1 MGLIRYFAN
10 KSIFVNLIAI
20 FVTVTGLFT
29 FFSSPKEIFPEIE
42 FGIVVITTMYP
53 QASPDEI
60 EKLVT
65 SPIEDAIKNVKGVKE
80 INSSSSESLSMIV
93 VQAEAGYDTKQ
104 LTNDLKSAVD
114 KADQLPD
121 EAEDPDVF
129 EIAADE
135 FGMLLATV
143 SGGTYADRRETVK
156 ILEQKLSK
164 VKGLGAI
171 EKWGYNDKAIWVD
184 ARRRELNDYGLTI
197 FSIMNVL
204 GDRNISMPA
213 GNKRI
218 NEKEYSVRFMSEQQ
232 TASEIAKIIV
242 RSNETGMNIRIA
254 NVAYVNDGFE
264 DNDTMF
270 RADGEDAILMVFNK
284 QKGFD
289 AIKMAAEI
297 KKIGKENIHAVSKD
311 VKLTFADDFA
321 ERLKDR
327 LNILYSNG
335 LFGASIVI
343 VLLLL
348 FLRPS
353 LALVVAAGLPVAL
366 GASFLITNSM
376 GISFNMISLFGYI
389 MVVGM
394 LVDDAIVVGEN
405 AYRHMEM
412 GKKPLEAAVA
422 GASEMVMP
430 VIASVSTTIAAFLPL
445 LMVGGMIGQFMGSVP
460 KIIAVA
466 LAASVIECFFIL
478 PSHIKDFVKHKAPGK
493 LEDRQEHWF
502 AVLREKYGA
511 LLVRVLH
518 KRKVFTWSIIGLF
531 FLSLIS
537 AFTMKKVFSDAQINE
552 IGVKFEAMNTYG
564 MQDTARVINEMEK
577 KLLTM
582 DKKDV
587 EAVIAY
593 VGYHENMDGPPKFAP
608 NLGQIRV
615 LLKMEDKRKT
625 RDANKIAN
633 KIRDMVGKPKET
645 KKMTV
650 DVVKG
655 GPGAGAD
662 ISFTLTGDTYEE
674 IKLASNDAIKMIQ
687 DIEIN
692 KPFSK
697 EKVKPAKEVVSDLE
711 EGKAELRFVVDEP
724 KAMRAGINVS
734 QVSAIMRAAIAGL
747 KVKSVKVG
755 GENIDIMVRVN
766 KDDIKSVED
775 ILSLKVPNMMGN
787 RIPLK
792 EIVKVQDGFA
802 YSIIK
807 HKDTRKSVTITGT
820 VDKEKGNAM
829 QVNQIALK
837 KLEELKKKYPGI
849 EFKAG
854 GDYESMAEGFRDLA
868 IAFIVAMLT
877 IYIILATLFNSLKQ
891 PLIIM
896 LAIPFG
902 FVGVILTLLIH
913 FQPISF
919 MSFMGF
925 IGLTGVVVNN
935 SLIMTDFFNQ
945 LMKSA
950 KSKKDIEHAIID
962 AAKIRLRPI
971 FLTTITTSAGLLPL
985 AYGLF
990 GGSDPFLQ
998 PMALVFG
1005 WGLIFA
1011 TFVTLFIIPSFL
1023 VILHNFRK
1031 TPEDR
1036 LFNDGMTAV
1045 IYKPAAEALSRKT
1058 FKKKK

>member
-20 FVTVTGLFT
+20 FVTITGLFT

-42 FGIVVITTMYP
+42 LGIVVITTMYP

-65 SPIEDAIKNVKGVKE
+65 SPIEDAIKNVKGIKE

-93 VQAEAGYDTKQ
+93 VQAQAGYNTKQ

-114 KADQLPD
+114 KADKLPA
-121 EAEDPDVF
+121 EAEKPDVF
-129 EIAADE
+129 EIASDE
-135 FGMLLATV
+135 FGMLMATV
-143 SGGTYADRRETVK
+143 SGGTYAQRRETVK
-156 ILEQKLSK
+156 LLEQKFSK
-164 VKGLGAI
+164 VKGIGKI
-171 EKWGYNDKAIWVD
+171 EKWGYNNKTIWVD
-184 ARRRELNDYGLTI
+184 ARKKELNDYGITI
-197 FSIMNVL
+197 FNIMNVL

-218 NEKEYSVRFMSEQQ
+218 NDKEYTVRFISEQQ

-242 RSNETGMNIRIA
+242 RSNETGMNLRIA

-270 RADGEDAILMVFNK
+270 RANGEDAILMVFNK

-289 AIKMAAEI
+289 AIRMAHEI
-297 KKIGKENIHAVSKD
+297 KKIGKENVGVISKD
-311 VKLTFADDFA
+311 VKITFVDDFA
-321 ERLKDR
+321 ERLKNR

-335 LFGASIVI
+335 LFGAFIVI

-353 LALVVAAGLPVAL
+353 LAIMVAAGLPVAL
-366 GASFLITNSM
+366 GASFLITKSM

-389 MVVGM
+389 MVIGM

-412 GKKPLEAAVA
+412 GKKPFDAAVA

-478 PSHIKDFVKHKAPGK
+478 PSHIKDFVKHKAVGK
-493 LEDRQEHWF
+493 MEGAQEHWF
-502 AVLREKYGA
+502 AVLREKYGSM
-511 LLVRVLH
+511 LVKVLH
-518 KRKVFTWSIIGLF
+518 HRKIFTWGIIALF
-531 FLSLIS
+531 FLSIVS
-537 AFTMKKVFSDAQINE
+537 AVMMKKVFSDTQINE
-552 IGVKFEAMNTYG
+552 VGIKFEAKNTYG
-564 MQDTARVINEMEK
+564 MADTARVIKEMEK
-577 KLLTM
+577 KLLTL
-582 DKKDV
+582 DKQDV
-587 EAVIAY
+587 EAVISY
-593 VGYHENMDGPPKFAP
+593 VGYHESMDGPPKFSP

-615 LLKMEDKRKT
+615 LLNLEDKRKT

-633 KIRDMVGKPKET
+633 KIRDMLGKPDET

-674 IKLASNDAIKMIQ
+674 IKTASNEAIKMIE

-697 EKVKPAKEVVSDLE
+697 EKVRPAKEVVSDLE
-711 EGKAELRFVVDEP
+711 EGKAELRFVLDEP
-724 KAMRAGINVS
+724 KAMRAGINVA

-766 KDDIKSVED
+766 KDDIKTVDD

-829 QVNQIALK
+829 QVNQMAIK
-837 KLEELKKKYPGI
+837 KLEDLKKKYPGI

-868 IAFIVAMLT
+868 LAFVVAMLA

-902 FVGVILTLLIH
+902 FVGVIITLLLH

-945 LMKSA
+945 LVKNA
-950 KSKKDIEHAIID
+950 KNKKDIENAIVES
-962 AAKIRLRPI
+962 AKIRLRPI
-971 FLTTITTSAGLLPL
+971 ILTTVTTSAGLLPL

-990 GGSDPFLQ
+990 GGSDPFLK

-1031 TPEDR
+1031 KPEDR
-1036 LFNDGMTAV
+1036 LFSDSFKAAVTAPEMKV
-1045 IYKPAAEALSRKT
+1045 N
-1058 FKKKK
+1058 KKKIKRKK